1 MTPES
6 NERKNIL
13 WKYGLIAI
21 GLLVL
26 SIGIALVSSR
36 ATPVPGN
43 FPRSFS
49 ETEKQE
55 VVSVAIKAARL
66 QALAA
71 IKRGDFRLAWH
82 WIRNSR
88 IENISQVG
96 YMGSFID
103 IEFDPNHL
111 AVNERQRS
119 YTWSDHVLKKEAG
132 HWVVVQSSVPRSVV
146 GNSSVRVGPT
156 NQNRG
161 VPTPVG
167 SR

>member
-1 MTPES
+1 VTPES
-6 NERKNIL
+6 NERKNIV
-13 WKYGLIAI
+13 WKYGPVAF

-26 SIGIALVSSR
+26 SIGIALVSSK
-36 ATPVPGN
+36 ATPVRGN

-49 ETEKQE
+49 EPEKQE
-55 VVSVAIKAARL
+55 VVSAAIKAARL

-103 IEFDPNHL
+103 IEFDRNHL
-111 AVNERQRS
+111 AVNEGQRS

-132 HWVVVQSSVPRSVV
+132 HWVVVQSSVPRRVV
-146 GNSSVRVGPT
+146 GNSSGGIGPT
-156 NQNRG
+156 NLNLG
-161 VPTPVG
+161 VPKPVG